1 MNKLFVNLKNCY
13 GIPFLEHVFIFNKYP
28 RETNSYAVYAPNG
41 LMKTSFSKT
50 FYDISLGNI
59 PKEERYNRISTCDI
73 KYDDYAISK
82 TQIYSLKSEIDIRE
96 ECKSITDILVHP
108 ENKIKYDLIVTNL
121 DVLKEKL
128 KASLQKSSK
137 VKKKDVEEYLLK
149 DWGQLE
155 FSICI
160 KMSLGASPTSDNLR
174 PFEYGI
180 IFDPKAMEVFSSPE
194 FVSKAKEFN
203 ERYQELF
210 HVDGTIYT
218 KNVFNP
224 IRAETVLNALDRQ
237 GFFLGGHL
245 VQMRGDLA
253 PIGKEALEIK
263 LKAVH
268 SRIDQDEELK
278 RIRASLAKNAQ
289 TQALIDLIENLSTV
303 EIDLLLEGLKPKNQ
317 KNFRQALWCQYLKD
331 SIEAATYIQ
340 AYDENKDE
348 IQRIEELAASEAPQ
362 WTEAVSLFND
372 RFLNMP
378 FTLSVANQMQATLGK
393 ESAKLKFTF
402 KDGADIVEWSREE
415 IKTLSQ
421 GERRAL
427 YLLSF
432 IFEVEA
438 RKLRQQNTVF
448 IIDDIADSFDYKNKH
463 AIVQYLQDIGK
474 VPFFHQIILTHNFDF
489 FRALSDSFVH
499 RDRCLMTHRGQN
511 SISLVKAEG
520 ISNYF
525 IGMWKNNVAKD
536 DCILCATIPFTRNL
550 IEYTKGVNDAD
561 YLNLTYLLHWKKQTN
576 TITIGS
582 YFDIYNR
589 VFRTTHS
596 TSNSVLM
603 IDFIFEKA
611 EYICQKLEHDGL
623 NLADKVLLCIAIRLR
638 SEMFMINALRI
649 LKNDANYWCE
659 ANSQFG
665 VLINELALINPST
678 PALRTL
684 GKVSITVSSNIHL
697 NSFMYEP
704 ILDLTLDHLIS
715 LYLEVKRLS

>member
-13 GIPFLEHVFIFNKYP
+13 GIPFLEHVFVFNKYP

-50 FYDISLGNI
+50 FHDISLGNI
-59 PKEERYNRISTCDI
+59 PKEERYNRTSICDI
-73 KYDDYAISK
+73 KYDDNLISK
-82 TQIYSLKSEIDIRE
+82 KQVYSLKSEIDIRE
-96 ECKSITDILVHP
+96 ESKSITDILVHP
-108 ENKIKYDLIVTNL
+108 ENKIKYDLIVTSL
-121 DVLKEKL
+121 DILKEKL
-128 KASLQKSSK
+128 KVSLQKSSK
-137 VKKKDVEEYLLK
+137 VKKKDVEEYILK
-149 DWGQLE
+149 DWSQLD
-155 FSICI
+155 FLVCVQ
-160 KMSLGASPTSDNLR
+160 MALGAKPTSDNLSQ
-174 PFEYGI
+174 FEYGI
-180 IFDPKAMEVFSSPE
+180 IFDPKAIEVFSSPE

-210 HVDGTIYT
+210 HTDGTIYT

-253 PIGKEALEIK
+253 PIGKEALEVK

-268 SRIDQDEELK
+268 SRIDEDEGLK

-289 TQALIDLIENLSTV
+289 TQALINLIENLTAV
-303 EIDLLLEGLKPKNQ
+303 EIDLLLEGVKPTNQ
-317 KNFRQALWCQYLKD
+317 KKFRQALWCQYLKD
-331 SIEAATYIQ
+331 NVEAITYIQ
-340 AYDENKDE
+340 AYEENKDE
-348 IQRIEELAASEAPQ
+348 IQRIEELAASAAPQ
-362 WTEAVSLFND
+362 WTEAVALFND

-438 RKLRQQNTVF
+438 RKLRQQDTIF

-463 AIVQYLQDIGK
+463 AIVQYLQDIGR

-499 RDRCLMTHRGQN
+499 RDRCLMTNRGQN

-536 DCILCATIPFTRNL
+536 EGILCATIPFTRNL
-550 IEYTKGVNDAD
+550 IEYTKGINDTD
-561 YLNLTYLLHWKKQTN
+561 YLNLTYLLHWKKQTG
-576 TITIGS
+576 TITIGA

-589 VFRTTHS
+589 VFGTTYN
-596 TSNSVLM
+596 TTNAVFMKDL
-603 IDFIFEKA
+603 IFEKA
-611 EYICQKLEHDGL
+611 EYICKKLDHDGL
-623 NLADKVLLCIAIRLR
+623 NLADKVLLCIAIRLQ
-638 SEMFMINALRI
+638 SKIFMINTLRV

-659 ANSQFG
+659 SNNQFG
-665 VLINELALINPST
+665 SLVSELILFNPLL

-715 LYLEVKRLS
+715 LYLEVKCLS

>member
-13 GIPFLEHVFIFNKYP
+13 GISFLEYVFIFNKYP

-50 FYDISLGNI
+50 FHDISLGNS
-59 PKEERYNRISTCDI
+59 PKEERYNRVSTFDI
-73 KYDDYAISK
+73 KYDDDAITK
-82 TQIYSLKSEIDIRE
+82 TQIFSLKSEIDIRE
-96 ECKSITDILVHP
+96 ESKSITDILVHP
-108 ENKIKYDLIVTNL
+108 ENKLKYDSIVTNL
-121 DVLKEKL
+121 DVLKDKL
-128 KASLQKSSK
+128 KASLQKLSK
-137 VKKKDVEEYLLK
+137 VKKKDVEEYLLN
-149 DWGQLE
+149 DWGKSD
-155 FSICI
+155 FFACI
-160 KMSLGASPTSDNLR
+160 KMSLAATPTNDNLSQ
-174 PFEYGI
+174 FEYGI
-180 IFDPKAMEVFSSPE
+180 IFDPKAIEVFSSPE

-210 HVDGTIYT
+210 DTDGTIYT

-253 PIGKEALEIK
+253 PIGKEALQIK
-263 LKAVH
+263 LQAVH
-268 SRIDQDEELK
+268 SRIDGDEELK
-278 RIRASLAKNAQ
+278 RIRANLAKNAQ
-289 TQALIDLIENLSTV
+289 TQALIDLIENLTVV
-303 EIDLLLEGLKPKNQ
+303 EIDLLLEGVKPTNQ
-317 KNFRQALWCQYLKD
+317 KKFRQALWCQYLKE
-331 SIEAATYIQ
+331 SIEATTYIQ

-348 IQRIEELAASEAPQ
+348 ILRIEELAASEAPR
-362 WTEAVSLFND
+362 WTEAVALFNN

-378 FTLSVANQMQATLGK
+378 FTLSVANKMQATLGK

-402 KDGADIVEWSREE
+402 KDGIDMVEWSREE

-438 RKLRQQNTVF
+438 RKLRQQNTIF

-463 AIVQYLQDIGK
+463 AIVQYLQDIGR

-499 RDRCLMTHRGQN
+499 RDRCLMTNRGQN
-511 SISLVKAEG
+511 KISLVKADG

-550 IEYTKGVNDAD
+550 IEYTKGASDAD
-561 YLNLTYLLHWKKQTN
+561 YLNLTYLLHWKEQTN
-576 TITIGS
+576 TITVGA

-589 VFRTTHS
+589 VFGTNYSTT
-596 TSNSVLM
+596 NAVLM
-603 IDFIFEKA
+603 MDLIFEKA
-611 EYICQKLEHDGL
+611 EIICQKLDHDGL

-638 SEMFMINALRI
+638 SEIFMINTLRI

-659 ANSQFG
+659 LNSQFG
-665 VLINELALINPST
+665 VLINELTQINPSM
-678 PALRTL
+678 PALTTL

-704 ILDLTLDHLIS
+704 ILDLTLDHLVS